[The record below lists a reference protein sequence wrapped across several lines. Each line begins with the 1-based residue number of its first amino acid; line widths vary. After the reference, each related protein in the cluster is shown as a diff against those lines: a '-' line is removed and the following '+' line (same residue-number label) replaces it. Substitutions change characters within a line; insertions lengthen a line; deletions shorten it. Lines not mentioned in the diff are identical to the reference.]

1 MFQDWV
7 IAPTRRSPAFCFLR
21 KWVILFFVPGCLSLA
36 WVSRSEADQPFSW
49 QSVSFDGGPAFLLGG
64 SVEGV
69 LNGKPVE
76 STNLLDLENTGMMFH
91 VRWGSYVL
99 PHLGLRFSVGYE
111 TFSANR
117 GFSGLSGMPLTVGA
131 TVPLWDPRE
140 VERHII
146 PYFAA
151 DLGPSFNSLSTNSG
165 NAGSVS
171 FTADAGAGLMY
182 RINDQFSLYGE
193 AVATYIDS
201 PISTRG
207 LASSSSNLSS
217 GPLWTLPV
225 VFGVTYEFRTPG
237 SAPPS

>member
-1 MFQDWV
+1 MPPVWT
-7 IAPTRRSPAFCFLR
+7 IARLPFLR
-21 KWVILFFVPGCLSLA
+21 TTKRRYTLSFLISLA
-36 WVSRSEADQPFSW
+36 TVFLLSRAVPVLADQPFSW

-64 SVEGV
+64 SVSGF
-69 LNGKPVE
+69 LNGKPVA
-76 STNLLDLENTGMMFH
+76 STNLLDLENNGMMFH

-131 TVPLWDPRE
+131 TVPLRDPRSE
-140 VERHII
+140 SHSVI

-151 DLGPSFNSLSTNSG
+151 DLGPSFNSLSTNAG

-171 FTADAGAGLMY
+171 FTADAGAGVMVRLSG
-182 RINDQFSLYGE
+182 RVSLYGE
-193 AVATYIDS
+193 AVGTYVDS

-217 GPLWTLPV
+217 GPLWFLPV

-237 SAPPS
+237 EAPAS

>member
-1 MFQDWV
+1 MSQDWFPV
-7 IAPTRRSPAFCFLR
+7 PTRRFPAFLLLR
-21 KWVILFFVPGCLSLA
+21 KWLVFSFVAGCLTLV
-36 WVSRSEADQPFSW
+36 WVPRSHADQPFSW

-64 SVEGV
+64 SVTGF

-76 STNLLDLENTGMMFH
+76 STNLLDLENNGMMFH

-117 GFSGLSGMPLTVGA
+117 GFSGLSGMPLTIGA
-131 TVPLWDPRE
+131 TVPLWDPRA
-140 VERHII
+140 VERRII

-171 FTADAGAGLMY
+171 FTADAGAGVMY

-193 AVATYIDS
+193 AVGTYIDS

-237 SAPPS
+237 SAPSS

>member
-1 MFQDWV
+1 MLPDWT
-7 IAPTRRSPAFCFLR
+7 IARPSILR
-21 KWVILFFVPGCLSLA
+21 TKKCVLTLFFLISFGTVLLF
-36 WVSRSEADQPFSW
+36 SRAMPVMADQPFSW

-64 SVEGV
+64 SVTGF
-69 LNGKPVE
+69 LNGKPVA
-76 STNLLDLENTGMMFH
+76 STNLLDLENNGMMFH

-131 TVPLWDPRE
+131 TVPLWDPRSE
-140 VERHII
+140 NHTVI

-151 DLGPSFNSLSTNSG
+151 DLGPSFNSLSTNAG

-171 FTADAGAGLMY
+171 FTADAGAGVMVRLNG
-182 RINDQFSLYGE
+182 RVSFYGE
-193 AVATYIDS
+193 AVGTYVDS

-217 GPLWTLPV
+217 GPLWFLPV

-237 SAPPS
+237 QVPAS